1 MGLAEQFRE
10 WALESVRT
18 NDELYTIE
26 LLVEGAWGLW
36 CHRHQRHE
44 RTDWDARQAH
54 AKQRMLNPAYRA
66 HISREKLDALVE
78 VWADMRAFRTPMH
91 DDRPLGEVETLR
103 FFPQLTDVD
112 ISGGFSRIDALAGL
126 RELNNLSISSGAV
139 ADIGALAGLPGLET
153 LRLSLHAPWP
163 EISALATLPSLRHLH
178 FRGNLLVLRDI
189 AELPAV
195 VEAEFNADYHWKT
208 PLRDLR
214 ELPAMP
220 AVRHLRVE
228 SVGGLAGVE
237 RFPVLNLQLAGPFT
251 DLSPLAAQSSVT
263 WLRLQGQGF
272 HDLRPL
278 SHMAALRELRLEREL
293 PLDLSPLADAPRLR
307 QAWVHGCDI
316 LATELAAINALLTPW
331 ADDFLLAEPRPLA
344 PLCFIAVDRSAA
356 DYKAACAVPEPPDLR
371 EAFYGE
377 DKAYAAAENR
387 WFEAELRRR
396 LDVLLG
402 RGWRGRVDVSTSWSS
417 HGTPGGSQ
425 LTLNRY
431 EDMLKLR
438 DVVRTLREL
447 MAAVPF
453 PWEILL
459 VIEPHGNLDESMA
472 DIAARDDDDDEAF
485 LERERI
491 DWQDFRRRERERR
504 EFLERQYRL
513 KLQQEQGLPIDASD
527 FSPPPEI
534 EEPEEEDA
542 DGGAVLDPGS
552 NEGADSLGASLSLYA
567 VLSERVLSV
576 WIDDAQ
582 LAADYYG
589 ETPVNWHELPGT
601 PEQRPRPR

>member
-1 MGLAEQFRE
+1 MELAEQFRV
-10 WALESVRT
+10 WALEPVRT

-26 LLVEGAWGLW
+26 LLVESARVLW
-36 CHRHQRHE
+36 CQRHQRYE
-44 RTDWDARQAH
+44 RPDWDARHAH
-54 AKQRMLNPAYRA
+54 SKQRMLNPAYRA

-78 VWADMRAFRTPMH
+78 VWADMRVFRTPVH
-91 DDRPLGEVETLR
+91 NDRPLGELETLR
-103 FFPQLTDVD
+103 FFPQLTDVE
-112 ISGGFSRIDALAGL
+112 ISGSFTRIDALAGL
-126 RELNNLSISSGAV
+126 RELKSLSLASGAV
-139 ADIGALAGLPGLET
+139 ADIGALAGLPKLKT

-163 EISALATLPSLRHLH
+163 AISALAALPSLRHLH

-189 AELPAV
+189 PGLPAV
-195 VEAEFNADYHWKT
+195 VEAEFNADFHWKT
-208 PLRDLR
+208 PLRDLS

-220 AVRHLRVE
+220 VVRQLRVE
-228 SVGGLAGVE
+228 SVAGLAGVE
-237 RFPVLNLQLAGPFT
+237 RFPALNLQLEGPFA

-316 LATELAAINALLTPW
+316 LATELAAINALLPPW
-331 ADDFLLAEPRPLA
+331 ADDFLLPHPRPLA

-356 DYKAACAVPEPPDLR
+356 DYKAACALPDR
-371 EAFYGE
+371 PDPRAAFYGE
-377 DKAYAAAENR
+377 DKAYAAAENC

-396 LDVLLG
+396 LDALLG
-402 RGWRGRVDVSTSWSS
+402 RGWRGRVHDSTSWSS
-417 HGTPGGSQ
+417 HGTPGGCQ

-431 EDMLKLR
+431 EDTLKLR
-438 DVVRTLREL
+438 EVVRILREL
-447 MAAVPF
+447 MAAMPF

-459 VIEPHGNLDESMA
+459 IIEPHGNLDESMA
-472 DIAARDDDDDEAF
+472 DIAARDDDDEETAIA
-485 LERERI
+485 RERM
-491 DWQDFRRRERERR
+491 DWQDSRRRERERR

-513 KLQQEQGLPIDASD
+513 RLQQEQGLPINAED

-534 EEPEEEDA
+534 EEPEDEDA

-552 NEGADSLGASLSLYA
+552 NEGADSLGASLVLYA
-567 VLSERVLSV
+567 ILSEQVLSV
-576 WIDDAQ
+576 WLSDAE

-589 ETPVNWHELPGT
+589 EKPLNWHEFPGP
-601 PEQRPRPR
+601 PEKRPRPR